1 MAAQGTSIR
10 SFSGG
15 STTNRAENAC
25 VRRLQRDLEIAA
37 TDAVLLRNIIVG
49 PQRRQIDLIVATA
62 NTAVVIEIKGYIHP
76 VSGGVNGPWS
86 LERDDGN
93 RQQLDGSNPY
103 QQAVDNRFAVTDS
116 LRATIGADVRGAV
129 GGMLCLYPAAPRGS
143 AVPASD
149 FKLAIGGY
157 TDLVALLTVPRANAL
172 SLDRWV
178 GFAEANGL
186 TDDSACPPS
195 AAERIVA
202 EYLAAYQDLGRA
214 TLTPFVEPLFE
225 GDQTAASLVERGA
238 AGEQFQIIGGSGS
251 GKTMLLK
258 HLGMACAAGGNIP
271 VLVRGRDFDRDL
283 RPLLRADTARYTREK
298 VTALFGAAAGAGADI
313 VLQVDAINECS
324 PDRRPDLVAALQAAR
339 INYGARIVLTGQDEQ
354 TLPTSLRSE
363 TVRLI
368 QPDQVRAQR
377 IVEAHLGRALVEQ
390 EIAALEVVATAHD
403 AAILAQ
409 MLGEMGTI
417 DGRFSLYHGFTRAML
432 KAAGMTEAHRGLGD
446 LATRMRSGFS
456 AAMPRSAAERIV
468 DPDNA
473 ATADAVHSAG
483 LIWSEGGRIGFR
495 HDLIGD
501 FFAADAL
508 LRRATS
514 PTELAALARQPIHAE
529 LREFLLG
536 GCATTQDI
544 ATLLS
549 DARDSRPLESALSG
563 RAGAKARDYV
573 ISRMRDLIRQLEQRY
588 SKIDLTLPEEV
599 TGASNFSSYMPALAE
614 RDEDDP
620 VDGLFLALIPS
631 ALSDGLLPDL
641 LDLYAAVDQRLIAE
655 AARLKDDH
663 PDVRLAWRA
672 AAYGALYGM
681 HHFKGARHLQNLLQG
696 IQNSWAQR
704 KAPHPRLGLAERLD
718 AFESLSVGQLFLLM
732 SALRSGLGEPMPRR
746 FPELLQRIW
755 STQVYHLRLIVCD
768 IVRFRGSELSDD
780 DRAVVRELLD
790 GYLSDNP
797 FMNSTVFDALEGVG
811 GLDHDFTVED
821 AVREYEAML
830 DEPETP
836 ESCSRA
842 VSAVTQT
849 YDHPYSDIYWEAFY
863 DVLAVEKRQ
872 ALLLRGL
879 RDRDRDA
886 WFINDIL
893 RGLRRDPTPA
903 AEPELQ
909 RLAMGPLCEGHSHQ
923 FAVLVFA
930 EANALLATMNLPLNP
945 PQPVPDDVTMRAWY
959 CAAPL
964 IHALNGGGGSPP
976 VDDFVACGV
985 AQSFDVVQRLRREA
999 RNLGFRDNP
1008 NIVFE
1013 SSWPD
1018 MVRDLVRVVLSADYF
1033 AASIFASFQFGQPL
1047 DEEHV
1052 DAALQLMAKVGRPT
1066 DLQLVQGWLD
1076 HPRHGEQ
1083 ALATARALEADR
1095 AGEHAAS

>member
-1 MAAQGTSIR
+1 MEAQGTSIR

-25 VRRLQRDLEIAA
+25 FRRLQLDLEIAG

-49 PQRRQIDLIVATA
+49 PQRRQIDLVVATA

-93 RQQLDGSNPY
+93 RQKLDGSNPY

-129 GGMLCLYPAAPRGS
+129 GGMLCLYPAAPTGS
-143 AVPASD
+143 AIPASD

-157 TDLVALLTVPRANAL
+157 ADLVALLTVPRVNAL

-186 TDDSACPPS
+186 TDDSASPPS
-195 AAERIVA
+195 AADRTVG

-214 TLTPFVEPLFE
+214 TLAPYVEPLFE
-225 GDQTAASLVERGA
+225 GDQTAASLVERSA

-283 RPLLRADTARYTREK
+283 GPLLRADTARFTREK
-298 VTALFGAAAGAGADI
+298 VTALFGAADGAGADI
-313 VLQVDAINECS
+313 VLHVDAINECP
-324 PDRRPDLVAALQAAR
+324 PDKRPDLVAALQAAR

-363 TVRLI
+363 IVRLI
-368 QPDQVRAQR
+368 QPDQVQAQR

-390 EIAALEVVATAHD
+390 EFAALEVVATAHD
-403 AAILAQ
+403 AAIFAQ
-409 MLGEMGTI
+409 MLGETGTI
-417 DGRFSLYHGFTRAML
+417 DGRFSLYHGFTRARL
-432 KAAGMTEAHRGLGD
+432 KAAGIAEAHRGLGD
-446 LATRMRSGFS
+446 LASRMRSGFA

-473 ATADAVHSAG
+473 ATADVVHSAG

-495 HDLIGD
+495 HDLIAD

-508 LRRATS
+508 LRRAISSNDLT
-514 PTELAALARQPIHAE
+514 TLARQPIHAE

-549 DARDSRPLESALSG
+549 NTRDSRLLESALSG
-563 RAGAKARDYV
+563 RAGAKARNYV
-573 ISRMRDLIRQLEQRY
+573 ISRMRDLIRQLKQRY
-588 SKIDLTLPEEV
+588 SEIGLTLPENV
-599 TGASNFSSYMPALAE
+599 TGASNFSSYVPALAE
-614 RDEDDP
+614 MVEDDP

-641 LDLYAAVDQRLIAE
+641 LDLYAAVDQQLIAE
-655 AARLKDDH
+655 AARLKDEH
-663 PDVRLAWRA
+663 PEVRLAWRA
-672 AAYGALYGM
+672 AAYGTLYGM
-681 HHFKGARHLQNLLQG
+681 HHFNGARHLQKLLHG
-696 IQNSWAQR
+696 IQNSWARR
-704 KAPHPRLGLAERLD
+704 KEPHPRLGLAERLD
-718 AFESLSVGQLFLLM
+718 AFETLSVGQLFLLV
-732 SALRSGLGEPMPRR
+732 SALRSGHGEAMPGR

-755 STQVYHLRLIVCD
+755 NTQVYHLRLIVCD
-768 IVRFRGSELSDD
+768 IIRFRGSELDDD

-849 YDHPYSDIYWEAFY
+849 YDHPCSDIYWEAFY
-863 DVLAVEKRQ
+863 EVLAVEKRQ

-879 RDRDRDA
+879 RDRDRDT

-893 RGLRRDPTPA
+893 RGLRRDPTRA

-909 RLAMGPLCEGHSHQ
+909 RLALGPMLERHSNQ
-923 FAVLVFA
+923 FAVMVYA
-930 EANALLATMNLPLNP
+930 EAIALLATMNLPLDP
-945 PQPVPDDVTMRAWY
+945 PQSVPDDDDTRAWY

-964 IHALNGGGGSPP
+964 IHALNGGGASPS
-976 VDDFVACGV
+976 VDVFVACGI
-985 AQSFDVVQRLRREA
+985 AQAFDVVQRLRREA

-1008 NIVFE
+1008 NIAFE
-1013 SSWPD
+1013 SRWPD
-1018 MVRDLVRVVLSADYF
+1018 MVRDLARVVLSTDYV
-1033 AASIFASFQFGQPL
+1033 AVSIFTRFQSGEPL
-1047 DEEHV
+1047 EEEHV
-1052 DAALQLMAKVGRPT
+1052 DAALQLIAKVGRPT
-1066 DLQLVQGWLD
+1066 DLQLVQGWLE

-1095 AGEHAAS
+1095 ADEHAAW

>member
-1 MAAQGTSIR
+1 MAAQSTSVR
-10 SFSGG
+10 SLSGDP
-15 STTNRAENAC
+15 TTNRAENAC
-25 VRRLQRDLEIAA
+25 VRRLQLDLEIAG

-103 QQAVDNRFAVTDS
+103 QQAVENRFAVTDS
-116 LRATIGADVRGAV
+116 LQATIGADVRGAV
-129 GGMLCLYPAAPRGS
+129 GGMLCFYPAAPTGS
-143 AVPASD
+143 AIPASD

-157 TDLVALLTVPRANAL
+157 VDLVALLTVPRANAL

-186 TDDSACPPS
+186 TDDSASPPS
-195 AAERIVA
+195 AADRIVA

-214 TLTPFVEPLFE
+214 TLAPYVEPLFE
-225 GDQTAASLVERGA
+225 GDQTAASLVERSA
-238 AGEQFQIIGGSGS
+238 AGEQFQIIGASGS

-258 HLGMACAAGGNIP
+258 HFGMACAADGNIP
-271 VLVRGRDFDRDL
+271 MLIRARDFDRDL
-283 RPLLRADTARYTREK
+283 RPLLRADTARHTREK
-298 VTALFGAAAGAGADI
+298 VTALFGAAASAGADI
-313 VLQVDAINECS
+313 VLHVDALNECRA
-324 PDRRPDLVAALQAAR
+324 DKRADLIAALQAAR
-339 INYGARIVLTGQDEQ
+339 INYGARVIVTGQDEQ
-354 TLPTSLRSE
+354 TLPASLRSE

-368 QPDQVRAQR
+368 QPDRVQAQK
-377 IVEAHLGRALVEQ
+377 IVEANLGRALVEQ
-390 EIAALEVVATAHD
+390 EIAALEVVATAQD
-403 AAILAQ
+403 AAIFAQ

-417 DGRFSLYHGFTRAML
+417 DGRFSLYHGFSRARL
-432 KAAGMTEAHRGLGD
+432 SAAGIVQAHRRLGD
-446 LATRMRSGFS
+446 LATRMRSGFAS
-456 AAMPRSAAERIV
+456 AIPRSAAERIV
-468 DPDNA
+468 DPDGAA
-473 ATADAVHSAG
+473 ATDAVYSAG
-483 LIWSEGGRIGFR
+483 LIWSESGRIGFR
-495 HDLIGD
+495 HDLIAD

-514 PTELAALARQPIHAE
+514 ATELTALARQPIHAE

-544 ATLLS
+544 AMLLS
-549 DARDSRPLESALSG
+549 DAPDSRLLESALSG
-563 RAGAKARDYV
+563 KAGAKARDYAL
-573 ISRMRDLIRQLEQRY
+573 SRMRDLIAQLKRRY
-588 SKIDLTLPEEV
+588 SDISLTLPAGV
-599 TGASNFSSYMPALAE
+599 TGAGNFSSYMPALA
-614 RDEDDP
+614 DTWEDDP
-620 VDGLFLALIPS
+620 GDSLFLALIPS
-631 ALSDGLLPDL
+631 ALADGLLPDL
-641 LDLYAAVDQRLIAE
+641 LDLYATVDQRLMAE
-655 AARLKDDH
+655 AARLKEEH

-672 AAYGALYGM
+672 AAYGTLYGM
-681 HHFKGARHLQNLLQG
+681 HHFSGARHLQNMLHG

-718 AFESLSVGQLFLLM
+718 AFETLSVGQLFLLV
-732 SALRSGLGEPMPRR
+732 SALRSGLSEPMPAR
-746 FPELLQRIW
+746 FPELLQRLW
-755 STQVYHLRLIVCD
+755 STQVYHLQLIVCD
-768 IVRFRGSELSDD
+768 IIRFRGSELGDD
-780 DRAVVRELLD
+780 DRAAVREVLD
-790 GYLSDNP
+790 GFLSDNP

-811 GLDHDFTVED
+811 GIDHDFTVEA

-830 DEPETP
+830 GQPETP
-836 ESCSRA
+836 ESCALA

-863 DVLAVEKRQ
+863 KVLAIEKRQ

-909 RLAMGPLCEGHSHQ
+909 RLALGPLTEGHSHQ
-923 FAVLVFA
+923 FAVVVFA
-930 EANALLATMNLPLNP
+930 EAIALLAAMNLPLDP
-945 PQPVPDDVTMRAWY
+945 SQPVPDDLAMRAWY

-976 VDDFVACGV
+976 VDDFMACGV

-1008 NIVFE
+1008 NIAFE
-1013 SSWPD
+1013 SRWPH
-1018 MVRDLVRVVLSADYF
+1018 MVRDLVRVVLSADYV

-1047 DEEHV
+1047 EEEHV

-1083 ALATARALEADR
+1083 ALATARALEAGR
-1095 AGEHAAS
+1095 AGENAAS

>member
-1 MAAQGTSIR
+1 MAQGTSIR
-10 SFSGG
+10 SFSCG

-25 VRRLQRDLEIAA
+25 FRRLQRDLEIARI
-37 TDAVLLRNIIVG
+37 DAVLLRNIIVG
-49 PQRRQIDLIVATA
+49 PQRRQVDLIVATA
-62 NTAVVIEIKGYIHP
+62 KTAVVVEIKGYTHP
-76 VSGGVNGPWS
+76 VSGGVNGSWL

-93 RQQLDGSNPY
+93 LQRLDGSNPY
-103 QQAVDNRFAVTDS
+103 QQALDNRYAVTDS
-116 LRATIGADVRGAV
+116 LRATVGSDVRDAV
-129 GGMLCLYPAAPRGS
+129 GGMLCFYPAAATGS
-143 AVPASD
+143 AIPSSD

-157 TDLVALLTVPRANAL
+157 ADLIALLMVPRANAL
-172 SLDRWV
+172 SLNRWV
-178 GFAEANGL
+178 AFAQANGL
-186 TDDSACPPS
+186 TDDSASPPS
-195 AAERIVA
+195 ASDHIVA
-202 EYLAAYQDLGRA
+202 EYLAAYQNLGHV
-214 TLTPFVEPLFE
+214 TLPPYVEPSFE
-225 GDQTAASLVERGA
+225 VDQTTASLAKRSA
-238 AGEQFQIIGGSGS
+238 AGEQFQIIGASGS

-258 HLGMACAAGGNIP
+258 RLGMACAADGNIP
-271 VLVRGRDFDRDL
+271 VLIRARDFDREL
-283 RPLLRADTARYTREK
+283 HPLLRTDTARYTREK
-298 VTALFGAAAGAGADI
+298 VMALFGAAASAGADI
-313 VLQVDAINECS
+313 VLHVDALNECRT
-324 PDRRPDLVAALQAAR
+324 DKRGDLIAALQAAR
-339 INYGARIVLTGQDEQ
+339 INYGARVIVTGQDEQ
-354 TLPTSLRSE
+354 SLPASLRSE

-368 QPDQVRAQR
+368 QPDRVQAQR
-377 IVEAHLGRALVEQ
+377 IVEANLGRALAEQ

-417 DGRFSLYHGFTRAML
+417 DGRFSLYHGFTRARL
-432 KAAGMTEAHRGLGD
+432 RSAGIAQAHRGLGD
-446 LATRMRSGFS
+446 LATQMRSGF
-456 AAMPRSAAERIV
+456 AAAIPRSAAERIV
-468 DPDNA
+468 DPNHA
-473 ATADAVHSAG
+473 TTADAVHSAG
-483 LIWSEGGRIGFR
+483 LIWSERGRIGFR
-495 HDLIGD
+495 HDLIAD

-514 PTELAALARQPIHAE
+514 PIELAALARQPIHAE

-573 ISRMRDLIRQLEQRY
+573 ISRMRDLIRQLKQRY
-588 SKIDLTLPEEV
+588 SKISLTLPEYV
-599 TGASNFSSYMPALAE
+599 TGASNFSSYMPVLAQ
-614 RDEDDP
+614 RVEDDP
-620 VDGLFLALIPS
+620 VDALFLTLIPS

-672 AAYGALYGM
+672 AAYGTLYGM
-681 HHFKGARHLQNLLQG
+681 HHFNGARHLQNLLHG

-704 KAPHPRLGLAERLD
+704 NAPHPRLGLAERLD
-718 AFESLSVGQLFLLM
+718 AFEALSVGQLFLLI
-732 SALRSGLGEPMPRR
+732 SALRSGLGEPMPGR

-768 IVRFRGSELSDD
+768 IIRFRGSELSND
-780 DRAVVRELLD
+780 DRTVVRELLD

-797 FMNSTVFDALEGVG
+797 FMNSTVFDALQGVG

-849 YDHPYSDIYWEAFY
+849 YDHPYCDIYWEAFY

-886 WFINDIL
+886 WFVNDIL

-909 RLAMGPLCEGHSHQ
+909 RLATGPLREGHSHQ
-923 FAVLVFA
+923 FAVIIFA

-945 PQPVPDDVTMRAWY
+945 PQPVPDDVTVRAWY

-1008 NIVFE
+1008 NIAFE
-1013 SSWPD
+1013 SRWPD
-1018 MVRDLVRVVLSADYF
+1018 MVRDLVRVVLSADYV
-1033 AASIFASFQFGQPL
+1033 AASIFASFQF
-1047 DEEHV
+1047 
-1052 DAALQLMAKVGRPT
+1052 RS
-1066 DLQLVQGWLD
+1066 
-1076 HPRHGEQ
+1076 
-1083 ALATARALEADR
+1083 TA
-1095 AGEHAAS
+1095 